1 MNTPETTEQPWPMS
15 PAPMRRIAPGEELIR
30 SHCLKCGNEIK
41 IAVAGLTREQVESA
55 VATLDHQTGECPGGF
70 HFELGGWRRMWDL
83 DKAIA
88 EHYAAKE
95 AQANALATG
104 KDTP

>member
-1 MNTPETTEQPWPMS
+1 MTDSSMS
-15 PAPMRRIAPGEELIR
+15 PAPVRRIAPGEEVIT

-41 IAVAGLTREQVESA
+41 LAITGLTREQVESA
-55 VATLDHQTGECPGGF
+55 VAKLDCQVGECPGAF
-70 HFELGGWRRMWDL
+70 HVELGGWRRMWDL

-95 AQANALATG
+95 AQAV
-104 KDTP
+104 

>member
-1 MNTPETTEQPWPMS
+1 MTDSTMS
-15 PAPMRRIAPGEELIR
+15 PAPVRRISPGEEVIT

-41 IAVAGLTREQVESA
+41 IAVTGLTRAQVESA
-55 VATLDHQTGECPGGF
+55 VAKLDTQCGECPGGYHVEF
-70 HFELGGWRRMWDL
+70 SGWRRMWDL

-95 AQANALATG
+95 AQAA
-104 KDTP
+104 